1 VYIELHAASAFSF
14 LRGASLPETLV
25 ERAATL
31 GYPAL
36 ALLDAD
42 GVYGAPRFH
51 RAAKQAGIRPIIGAE
66 LTITAGG
73 PGLAEQARH
82 GSLAPQARHARR
94 QDSRFALHD
103 WQLPVLVAS
112 QIGYQNLCRLITK
125 MKLRAAKGEGAL
137 LLEEF
142 DGFTSGL
149 IAICGRPLLD
159 SRQYGIGGLLDR
171 LVGLFGRAN
180 VSVELQRHL
189 RRDEESDNAAL
200 TSLAKAY
207 RVPIIATNGVRFA
220 EPGDRRLFDVL
231 TCVHHKTTLD
241 AAGRRLAPNAER
253 YLKSPEAMA
262 LLFADRPDT
271 LTGTA
276 ALAERLEYTMA
287 DLGYRCPKYPVPD
300 GETEMS
306 FLRHITDVGAHDRFR
321 PYHDKARAQ
330 IARELELIAKLDL
343 AGYFLIVWD
352 IVNFCRQQDILVQG
366 RGSAANSAV
375 CYSLGITAV
384 DPIKMELLFERFLSE
399 ERGEWPDIDLDL
411 PSGDRRERVI
421 QHVYEKYGRL
431 GAAMTAN
438 VITYRSRSAAREVG
452 KALSLQ
458 EDEIDR
464 LAKVMNNFEF
474 TDPNETLGR
483 NLAAAGMS
491 FDMPRVKTFADL
503 WLRIQDLP
511 RHLGQHSGGMVICQ
525 GELDSVVPLEPA
537 TMPGRVVIQWDKD
550 DCADMGIVKV
560 DLLGLGMMA
569 VLQDA
574 IELVNASTPNSQ
586 LPTPNDQL
594 PFSNSP
600 EACSPRSEA
609 RFDLAHIPQDDPR
622 VYELLRQADTIGVFQ
637 VESRAQMATL
647 PRMKPEKFY
656 DLVVEVAI
664 IRPGPI
670 VGNMVHPYLNRR
682 SGKEAHEPLHAC
694 LEPVLART
702 LGVPLFQEQLLRMA
716 MVAAGFTGGQAEEL
730 RRAMG
735 FKRSEKRMK
744 QIEVQLREGMA
755 KNGITGAT
763 AERIIQSIT
772 SFALYGFPESHAA
785 SFALLAYASA
795 YLKVYY
801 PAAFYTALLNN
812 QPMGFYHPASLVKDA
827 QRRGVRFHPIDV
839 QQSDWL
845 CRVEADGGIRI
856 GFMYVNGLRKDAGQ
870 AMATFDRTR
879 TMTPPLLCAKCGC
892 DDESMIEVVD
902 QASGFG
908 LQPPGEEQSSTRS
921 PQPEVRGLFR
931 RYYCNICSH
940 DWTVQLRPVG
950 RFDSIEQVVQRT
962 GLRRDELTTLADIGA
977 LNAFTNERRSAL
989 WQVERA
995 VRPAGELFEPAEEN
1009 SQLPAGNSQTAT
1021 KSPIANHKSQMDS
1034 RFLIRDSRLES
1045 PLPSMND
1052 QDRLRADYAGT
1063 SLTIGPH
1070 PLALRRDELALRGV
1084 VRASDLSRT
1093 RDGRRVRVAGMVIT
1107 RQRPGTAKGFVFL
1120 TLEDETGISNVII
1133 RPDLFDRER
1142 MTVVRQPF
1150 LVVDGILQNQEG
1162 VLSVRAER
1170 FEAIDGGASV
1180 DAHDFY

>member
-1 VYIELHAASAFSF
+1 MYIELHAASAFSF
-14 LRGASLPETLV
+14 LQGASLPETLV
-25 ERAATL
+25 ERAAAL

-51 RAAKQAGIRPIIGAE
+51 KAAKQVGIKAIIGAE
-66 LTITAGG
+66 LTVK
-73 PGLAEQARH
+73 
-82 GSLAPQARHARR
+82 PQTPNPKFQIPTWR
-94 QDSRFALHD
+94 
-103 WQLPVLVAS
+103 LPVLVDT
-112 QIGYQNLCRLITK
+112 QEGYKNLCRLVTRMK
-125 MKLRAAKGEGAL
+125 MRAAKGEGAL
-137 LLEEF
+137 ALDEF
-142 DGFTSGL
+142 EGSTTGL
-149 IAICGRPLLD
+149 IALAGRPILD
-159 SRQYGIGGLLDR
+159 AAHYGVGGLLDR
-171 LVGLFGRAN
+171 LVGLFGRGN
-180 VSVELQRHL
+180 VYVELQRHL
-189 RRDEESDNAAL
+189 LRDEEAANVTL
-200 TSLAKAY
+200 DTLARAF
-207 RVPIIATNGVRFA
+207 RVPIIATNDVRFA
-220 EPGDRRLFDVL
+220 ESHDRPLFDVL

-241 AAGRRLAPNAER
+241 AAGRKLARNAER

-262 LLFADRPDT
+262 QLFADRPAALAAT
-271 LTGTA
+271 I
-276 ALAERLEYTMA
+276 ALAERIEYTMA
-287 DLGYRCPKYPVPD
+287 DLGYRFPAYPVSD

-306 FLRHITDVGAHDRFR
+306 FLRHITEAGARERYR

-330 IARELELIAKLDL
+330 IARELALIEKLDL

-352 IVNFCRQQDILVQG
+352 IVNYCRQQDILVQG

-384 DPIKMELLFERFLSE
+384 DPIAMDLLFERFLSE

-452 KALSLQ
+452 KALSLA
-458 EDEIDR
+458 EDDIDR

-474 TDPNETLGR
+474 TDPNDTLGR
-483 NLAAAGMS
+483 HVNEAGLS
-491 FDMPRVKTFADL
+491 LSMPRMKTFAEL

-525 GELDSVVPLEPA
+525 GELDGVVPLEPA
-537 TMPGRVVIQWDKD
+537 TMPGRVVVQWDKD

-569 VLQDA
+569 ALQDA
-574 IELVNASTPNSQ
+574 IELVNAGPRDSGLGTGVS
-586 LPTPNDQL
+586 
-594 PFSNSP
+594 SP
-600 EACSPRSEA
+600 QSPAPRPY
-609 RFDLAHIPQDDPR
+609 FDLAHIPMNDAQ
-622 VYELLRQADTIGVFQ
+622 VYEMLQQAETIGVFQ

-647 PRMKPEKFY
+647 PRLKPKHFY
-656 DLVVEVAI
+656 DLVVQVAI

-670 VGNMVHPYLNRR
+670 VGDMVHPYLNRR
-682 SGKEAHEPLHAC
+682 AGREPVVPLHPC
-694 LEPVLART
+694 LEPILART

-744 QIEVQLREGMA
+744 QIEGQLRDGMA
-755 KNGITGAT
+755 RNGITGET
-763 AERIIQSIT
+763 AERIINSIT

-795 YLKVYY
+795 YLKVHY
-801 PAAFYTALLNN
+801 PAAFYTALLDN

-845 CRVEADGGIRI
+845 CRVEDDGAIRL
-856 GFMYVNGLRKDAGQ
+856 GFMYVNGLRKEAGQ
-870 AMATFDRTR
+870 AMAEIPKGRLKPAPTNDTVGAGFSR
-879 TMTPPLLCAKCGC
+879 PECVKCGS
-892 DDESMIEVVD
+892 DDESMIEIVRD
-902 QASGFG
+902 RI
-908 LQPPGEEQSSTRS
+908 PDPGSRIPMRTY
-921 PQPEVRGLFR
+921 F
-931 RYYCNICSH
+931 CNTCAH
-940 DWTVQLRPVG
+940 EWTVPLGPIG
-950 RFDSIEQVVQRT
+950 RFESIEQLVQRT

-989 WQVERA
+989 WQVERC
-995 VRPAGELFEPAEEN
+995 VRPAGELFRDPG
-1009 SQLPAGNSQTAT
+1009 SG
-1021 KSPIANHKSQMDS
+1021 
-1034 RFLIRDSRLES
+1034 IRNPFVPDDDQERSERHERSERLERSERS
-1045 PLPSMND
+1045 PLPTMD
-1052 QDRLRADYAGT
+1052 DHERLRADYGGMG
-1063 SLTIGPH
+1063 LTIGPH
-1070 PLALRRDELALRGV
+1070 PMSLRRGDLALRGV
-1084 VRASDLSRT
+1084 LRAADLPQA

-1142 MTVVRQPF
+1142 MTVIRQPF
-1150 LVVDGILQNQEG
+1150 LLVEGVLQHQDG
-1162 VLSVRAER
+1162 VLSVKAER
-1170 FEAIDGGASV
+1170 LQAIDGGASV